1 MTSSNF
7 SLGKTFGRAV
17 TLDTFKP
24 DGTLGGAVE
33 SYDSAL
39 QLPGDA
45 AVGDTAMVGTSE
57 YLFGGGGWYLIKAD
71 PPDVDVTV
79 TGHTQCI
86 DHWGGLSYNYDT
98 NELRISSH
106 TTGGTE
112 PSYSNIHTS
121 RNDCNGQPQGL
132 IVVHTFSSP
141 TYDLSSYDTFSGTA
155 RMDGRD
161 GDQTINFSFDVSTE
175 TGNTGTTGITNFGI
189 TDTSGGP
196 GTYTFTIS
204 GAYS

>member
-24 DGTLGGAVE
+24 DGTLGGGAE
-33 SYDSAL
+33 SYSSAL
-39 QLPGDA
+39 LLPGNAD
-45 AVGDTAMVGTSE
+45 VGDTAIVGTSE
-57 YLFGGGGWYLIKAD
+57 YIFAGGGWYLIKSN
-71 PPDVDVTV
+71 PPSVDVSV

-86 DHWGGLSYNYDT
+86 DHHGGLSYNYDT

-106 TTGGTE
+106 TTGTFG
-112 PSYSNIHTS
+112 YGNIHTG
-121 RNDCNGQPQGL
+121 RGDCGSQPQGL

-141 TYDLSSYDTFSGTA
+141 TYDLSSYNTFSGTA

-175 TGNTGTTGITNFGI
+175 TGNSGTTSITNFGV
-189 TDTSGGP
+189 TDTSSGAA
-196 GTYTFTIS
+196 TYTFTIL

>member
-24 DGTLGGAVE
+24 DGTLGTTVE
-33 SYDSAL
+33 SYSSAL

-45 AVGDTAMVGTSE
+45 EVGDTAMVGTSE

-71 PPDVDVTV
+71 PPSVDVTV

-86 DHWGGLSYNYDT
+86 DHHGGLSYNYDT
-98 NELRISSH
+98 GELRISSH
-106 TTGGTE
+106 TTGTFG
-112 PSYSNIHTS
+112 YGNIHTG
-121 RNDCNGQPQGL
+121 RTDCGSVPQGL
-132 IVVHTFSSP
+132 IVVHTFSNP
-141 TYDLSSYDTFSGTA
+141 TYDLNMYDTFSGTA

-175 TGNTGTTGITNFGI
+175 TGNSGTTSITNFGV
-189 TDTSGGP
+189 TDTSSGAA
-196 GTYTFTIS
+196 TYTFTVS
-204 GAYS
+204 GTYS